1 MKKGTDMQASS
12 NFQSSIVGITTL
24 EKIIE
29 KILKTA
35 IYDEKDIE
43 KREKRESGSLM
54 VPLYN
59 DTNQYSMTIMN
70 EESQANLNE
79 MTELLNE
86 TAH

>member
-1 MKKGTDMQASS
+1 MQASA